1 MTNLPVGTK
10 SVLMHECAYV
20 QERTP
25 IPNLI
30 NIFYLDID
38 KENAERLWNDEDFK
52 TLGEHNIIPESDF
65 MCNTKSKFYEGCE
78 YIKDLH
84 PNSKEFIKTIYIRQ
98 DMKWSKSIEFFDAEE
113 FNN

>member
-1 MTNLPVGTK
+1 
-10 SVLMHECAYV
+10 
-20 QERTP
+20 
-25 IPNLI
+25 
-30 NIFYLDID
+30 
-38 KENAERLWNDEDFK
+38 
-52 TLGEHNIIPESDF
+52 